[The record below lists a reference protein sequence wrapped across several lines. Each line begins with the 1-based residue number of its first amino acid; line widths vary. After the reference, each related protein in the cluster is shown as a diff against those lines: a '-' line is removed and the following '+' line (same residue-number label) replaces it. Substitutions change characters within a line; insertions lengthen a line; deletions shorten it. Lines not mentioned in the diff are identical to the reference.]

1 MPIASE
7 IARKMPQVYDLL
19 EKFEVSD
26 AWVFGSAQSEKFSQN
41 SDVDIMV
48 QFKEKLTPLRLGMNM
63 NDLNFSL
70 QKLFERDVDL
80 VSFSHIKNP
89 AFFSQVSENSTRIY
103 GEENPRL
110 YLRHMMNCIV
120 KIQTF
125 MRPCKSFHAYKKE
138 FLIQAGVEWN
148 LTILGEAAK
157 RLKNVS
163 PDIAITDMDKII
175 GTRNKLIHGYDDI
188 SNEEV
193 YAIVRKNLPELKREL
208 KKLI

>member
-7 IARKMPQVYDLL
+7 IAQKMPQVYDLL

-26 AWVFGSAQSEKFSQN
+26 AWVFGSAQSEKFTKN

-70 QKLFERDVDL
+70 QNLFEREVDL
-80 VSFSHIKNP
+80 VSYSHIKNP

-125 MRPCKSFHAYKKE
+125 T
-138 FLIQAGVEWN
+138 GVEWN

-163 PDIAITDMDKII
+163 PDIAITDIDKII

-208 KKLI
+208 KKLL

>member
-7 IARKMPQVYDLL
+7 IANKMPQVLELL
-19 EKFEVSD
+19 EKFNVSD
-26 AWVFGSAQSEKFSQN
+26 AWVFGSAQSKNFKKE
-41 SDVDIMV
+41 SDVDIMI
-48 QFKEKLTPLRLGMNM
+48 QFNEKLTPLRLGMNM

-70 QKLFERDVDL
+70 QKLFDREVDL

-110 YLRHMMNCIV
+110 YLRYMMNCIV

-125 MRPCKSFHAYKKE
+125 MRPCKSFHAYKKD

-157 RLKNVS
+157 RLKNIS
-163 PDIAITDMDKII
+163 PNVEITDVDKII
-175 GTRNKLIHGYDDI
+175 GTRNKLIHGSDDI

-208 KKLI
+208 KKLL

>member
-7 IARKMPQVYDLL
+7 IANKMPQVLELL
-19 EKFEVSD
+19 EKFNVSD
-26 AWVFGSAQSEKFSQN
+26 AWVFGSAQSKNFKKE
-41 SDVDIMV
+41 SDVDIMI
-48 QFKEKLTPLRLGMNM
+48 QFNEKLTPLRLGMNM

-70 QKLFERDVDL
+70 QKLFDREVDL

-110 YLRHMMNCIV
+110 YLRYMMNCIV

-125 MRPCKSFHAYKKE
+125 MRPCKSFHAYKKD

-157 RLKNVS
+157 RLKNIS
-163 PDIAITDMDKII
+163 PNVEITDVDKII

-193 YAIVRKNLPELKREL
+193 YAIVRKNLPDLTREL
-208 KKLI
+208 KKLL